1 MKKLELKATEEN
13 IIESLENDAIGR
25 NNEVFNFSELLSTLE
40 GPYSVAIDSEWGS
53 GKTFFVKQVKM
64 LLDSLNPQSKVD
76 KETSDKILKKFNLDK
91 ELNEN
96 SEKVDNSIYSIYFD
110 AWKNDADDEP
120 IKSLIYDIM
129 LELNF
134 KYNFSDTKLTD
145 AGIRALKFLT
155 PVIGGVVETGSK
167 ILDSLFSEEQLKP
180 FIKKKSFEK
189 EIQNFISELPN
200 ERGNKLVIFIDE
212 LDRCNPAYAVKLL
225 EQIKHYMEDDRII
238 FVFSV
243 NINQLQHTI
252 KHYYGNNFNAT
263 KYLDR
268 FFDLQVKLPK
278 ANMMKFYENMG
289 LNNSENYTINTVCVS
304 IIETFDFS
312 LREIVRLYQNVKV
325 ATENFKEDMYDSN
338 SQEFLNYCIIPIIIA
353 INLID
358 RDLYT
363 NVIEGRNS
371 EPISKVFSNLPENFL
386 DNFLL
391 EKDETSEDMNSDKF
405 EKLYNAIFNSREL
418 TKIGTLIFNKNAV
431 NIIKNID
438 SRLSKKYKHKKVEI
452 VI

>member
-1 MKKLELKATEEN
+1 MVKKLELKATEEN

-64 LLDSLNPQSKVD
+64 LLDLLNPQSKVD
-76 KETSDKILKKFNLDK
+76 KETSDKILKKFNLDS

-96 SEKVDNSIYSIYFD
+96 SEKVDDSIYSIYFD
-110 AWKNDADDEP
+110 AWKNDAEDEP

-129 LELNF
+129 LELDF
-134 KYNFSDTKLTD
+134 KYNFSNTKLTD
-145 AGIRALKFLT
+145 AGIQALKFLT
-155 PVIGGVVETGSK
+155 PVIGGAVETGSK

-180 FIKKKSFEK
+180 FIKKKLFAK

-252 KHYYGNNFNAT
+252 KHHYGNNFNAT

-289 LNNSENYTINTVCVS
+289 LNNSENYTINTICVS

-338 SQEFLNYCIIPIIIA
+338 SQGFLNYCVIPIMIA

-438 SRLSKKYKHKKVEI
+438 SRLSKKYKHK
-452 VI
+452 

>member
-25 NNEVFNFSELLSTLE
+25 NNDVFNFSELLSTLE

-76 KETSDKILKKFNLDK
+76 KEISDKILKKFNLDS

-96 SEKVDNSIYSIYFD
+96 SEKVDDSIYSIYFD

-129 LELNF
+129 LELDF
-134 KYNFSDTKLTD
+134 KYNFSNTKLTD
-145 AGIRALKFLT
+145 AGIRALKFLN

-180 FIKKKSFEK
+180 FVKKKLFEK

-243 NINQLQHTI
+243 NINQLQYTI

-268 FFDLQVKLPK
+268 FFDLPK

-289 LNNSENYTINTVCVS
+289 LNNSEDYIINTVCVS

-325 ATENFKEDMYDSN
+325 ATENFKENMYDSN
-338 SQEFLNYCIIPIIIA
+338 SQEFLNYCVIPIIIA
-353 INLID
+353 IDLID

-371 EPISKVFSNLPENFL
+371 EPISKVFSNLPEKFL
-386 DNFLL
+386 DVFLL

-418 TKIGTLIFNKNAV
+418 TKIGTLMFNKNAV

-438 SRLSKKYKHKKVEI
+438 SRLSKKYKHK
-452 VI
+452 

>member
-76 KETSDKILKKFNLDK
+76 KETRDKILKKFNLDK

-96 SEKVDNSIYSIYFD
+96 FEKVDDSIYSIYFD

-129 LELNF
+129 LELDF
-134 KYNFSDTKLTD
+134 KYNFSNTKLTD
-145 AGIRALKFLT
+145 AGIQALKFLT
-155 PVIGGVVETGSK
+155 PVIGGAVETGSK
-167 ILDSLFSEEQLKP
+167 ILNSLFSEEQLKP
-180 FIKKKSFEK
+180 FIKKKLFAK

-289 LNNSENYTINTVCVS
+289 LNNSENYTINTICVS

-438 SRLSKKYKHKKVEI
+438 SRLSKKYKHK
-452 VI
+452 

>member
-64 LLDSLNPQSKVD
+64 LLDLLNPQSKVD
-76 KETSDKILKKFNLDK
+76 KETSDKILKKFNLDS

-96 SEKVDNSIYSIYFD
+96 SEKVDDSIYSIYFD

-129 LELNF
+129 LELDF
-134 KYNFSDTKLTD
+134 KYNFSNTKLTD
-145 AGIRALKFLT
+145 AGIQALKFLT
-155 PVIGGVVETGSK
+155 PVIGGAVETGSK

-180 FIKKKSFEK
+180 FIKKKLFAK

-252 KHYYGNNFNAT
+252 KHHYGNNFNAT

-289 LNNSENYTINTVCVS
+289 INNSENYTINTICVS

-338 SQEFLNYCIIPIIIA
+338 SQGFLNYCVIPIMIA

-438 SRLSKKYKHKKVEI
+438 SRLSKKYKHK
-452 VI
+452 

>member
-25 NNEVFNFSELLSTLE
+25 NNEVFNFSELVSTLE

-53 GKTFFVKQVKM
+53 GKTFFVKQVKL

-76 KETSDKILKKFNLDK
+76 KEISDKILKKFNLDS

-96 SEKVDNSIYSIYFD
+96 SKKVDDSIYSIYFD

-134 KYNFSDTKLTD
+134 KYNFSNAKLTD

-180 FIKKKSFEK
+180 FMKKKLFEK

-212 LDRCNPAYAVKLL
+212 LDRCNPSYAVKLL

-243 NINQLQHTI
+243 NINQLQYTI

-289 LNNSENYTINTVCVS
+289 LNNSEDYIINTVCVS

-338 SQEFLNYCIIPIIIA
+338 SQEFLNYCVIPIIIA
-353 INLID
+353 IDLID

-363 NVIEGRNS
+363 NIIEGRNS

-391 EKDETSEDMNSDKF
+391 EKDETSKDMNSDKF

-431 NIIKNID
+431 DIIKNID
-438 SRLSKKYKHKKVEI
+438 SRLSKKYKHK
-452 VI
+452 

>member
-1 MKKLELKATEEN
+1 MVKKLELKATEEN

-64 LLDSLNPQSKVD
+64 LLDLLNPQSKVD

-96 SEKVDNSIYSIYFD
+96 SEKVDDSIYSIYFD

-155 PVIGGVVETGSK
+155 PVIGGAVETGSK
-167 ILDSLFSEEQLKP
+167 ILDSLLSEEELKP

-353 INLID
+353 TNLID

-438 SRLSKKYKHKKVEI
+438 SRLSKKYKHK
-452 VI
+452 

>member
-64 LLDSLNPQSKVD
+64 LLDLLNPQSKVD
-76 KETSDKILKKFNLDK
+76 KETSDKILKKFNLDS

-96 SEKVDNSIYSIYFD
+96 SEKVDDSIYSIYFD

-129 LELNF
+129 LELDF
-134 KYNFSDTKLTD
+134 KYNFSNTKLTD
-145 AGIRALKFLT
+145 AGIQALKFLT
-155 PVIGGVVETGSK
+155 PVIGGAVETGSK

-180 FIKKKSFEK
+180 FIKKKLFAK

-252 KHYYGNNFNAT
+252 KHHYGNNFNAT

-312 LREIVRLYQNVKV
+312 LREIVRLYQNVRV

-438 SRLSKKYKHKKVEI
+438 SRLSKKYKHK
-452 VI
+452 

>member
-64 LLDSLNPQSKVD
+64 LLDLLNPQSKVD
-76 KETSDKILKKFNLDK
+76 KETSDKILKKFNLDS

-96 SEKVDNSIYSIYFD
+96 SEKVDDSIYSIYFD

-129 LELNF
+129 LELDF
-134 KYNFSDTKLTD
+134 KYNFSNTKLTD
-145 AGIRALKFLT
+145 AGIQALKFLT
-155 PVIGGVVETGSK
+155 PVIGGAVETGSK

-180 FIKKKSFEK
+180 FIKKKLFAK

-252 KHYYGNNFNAT
+252 KHHYGNNFNAT

-289 LNNSENYTINTVCVS
+289 LNNSENYTINTICVS

-338 SQEFLNYCIIPIIIA
+338 SQGFLNYCVIPIMIA

-418 TKIGTLIFNKNAV
+418 TKIGTLTFNKNAV
-431 NIIKNID
+431 NIIKNVD
-438 SRLSKKYKHKKVEI
+438 SRLSKKYKHK
-452 VI
+452 

>member
-64 LLDSLNPQSKVD
+64 LLDLLNPQSKVD

-96 SEKVDNSIYSIYFD
+96 FEKVDNSIYSIYFD

-134 KYNFSDTKLTD
+134 KYNFSNTKLTD
-145 AGIRALKFLT
+145 AGIQALKFLT
-155 PVIGGVVETGSK
+155 PVIGGAVETGSK

-438 SRLSKKYKHKKVEI
+438 SRLSKKYKHK
-452 VI
+452 

>member
-64 LLDSLNPQSKVD
+64 LLDLLNPQSKVD
-76 KETSDKILKKFNLDK
+76 KETSDKILKKFNLDS

-96 SEKVDNSIYSIYFD
+96 SEKVDDSIYSIYFD

-129 LELNF
+129 LELDF
-134 KYNFSDTKLTD
+134 KYNFSNTKLTD
-145 AGIRALKFLT
+145 AGIQALKFLT
-155 PVIGGVVETGSK
+155 PVIGGAVETGSK

-180 FIKKKSFEK
+180 FIKKKLFAK

-252 KHYYGNNFNAT
+252 KHHYGNIFNAT

-289 LNNSENYTINTVCVS
+289 LNNSENYTINTICVS

-338 SQEFLNYCIIPIIIA
+338 SQGFLNYCVIPIMIA

-438 SRLSKKYKHKKVEI
+438 SRLSKKYKHK
-452 VI
+452 

>member
-64 LLDSLNPQSKVD
+64 LLDLLNPQSKVD
-76 KETSDKILKKFNLDK
+76 KETSDKILKKFNLDS

-96 SEKVDNSIYSIYFD
+96 SEKVDDSIYSIYFD

-129 LELNF
+129 LELDF
-134 KYNFSDTKLTD
+134 KYNFSNTKLTD
-145 AGIRALKFLT
+145 AGIQALKFLT
-155 PVIGGVVETGSK
+155 PVIGGAVETGSK

-180 FIKKKSFEK
+180 FIKKKLFAK

-252 KHYYGNNFNAT
+252 KHHYGNNFNAT

-278 ANMMKFYENMG
+278 ANMMKFYGNMG
-289 LNNSENYTINTVCVS
+289 LNNSENYTINTMCVS

-338 SQEFLNYCIIPIIIA
+338 SQGFLNYCVIPIMIA

-418 TKIGTLIFNKNAV
+418 TKIGTLTFNKNAV

-438 SRLSKKYKHKKVEI
+438 SRLSKKYKHK
-452 VI
+452 

>member
-64 LLDSLNPQSKVD
+64 LLDLLNPQSKVD
-76 KETSDKILKKFNLDK
+76 KETSDKILKKFNLDS

-96 SEKVDNSIYSIYFD
+96 SEKVDDSIYSIYFD

-129 LELNF
+129 LELDF
-134 KYNFSDTKLTD
+134 KYNFSNTKLTD
-145 AGIRALKFLT
+145 AGIQALKFLT
-155 PVIGGVVETGSK
+155 PVIGGAVETGSK

-180 FIKKKSFEK
+180 FIKKKLFAK

-252 KHYYGNNFNAT
+252 KHHYGNNFNAT

-289 LNNSENYTINTVCVS
+289 LNNSENYTINTICVS

-338 SQEFLNYCIIPIIIA
+338 SQGFLNYCVIPIMIA

-391 EKDETSEDMNSDKF
+391 EKDETSEEMNSDKF

-438 SRLSKKYKHKKVEI
+438 SRLSKKYKHK
-452 VI
+452 

>member
-64 LLDSLNPQSKVD
+64 LLDLLNPQSKVD
-76 KETSDKILKKFNLDK
+76 KETSDKILKKFNLDS

-96 SEKVDNSIYSIYFD
+96 SEKVDDSIYSIYFD

-129 LELNF
+129 LELDF
-134 KYNFSDTKLTD
+134 KYNFSNTKLTD
-145 AGIRALKFLT
+145 AGIQALKFLT
-155 PVIGGVVETGSK
+155 PIIGGAVETGSK

-180 FIKKKSFEK
+180 FIKKKLFAK

-418 TKIGTLIFNKNAV
+418 IKIGTLTFNKNAV

-438 SRLSKKYKHKKVEI
+438 SRLSKKYKHK
-452 VI
+452 

>member
-64 LLDSLNPQSKVD
+64 LLDLLNPQSKVD
-76 KETSDKILKKFNLDK
+76 KETSDKILKKFNLDS

-96 SEKVDNSIYSIYFD
+96 SEKVDDSIYSIYFD

-129 LELNF
+129 LELDF
-134 KYNFSDTKLTD
+134 KYNFSNTKLTD
-145 AGIRALKFLT
+145 AGIQALKFLT
-155 PVIGGVVETGSK
+155 PVIGGAVETGSK

-180 FIKKKSFEK
+180 FIKKKLFAK

-252 KHYYGNNFNAT
+252 KHHYGNNFNAT

-289 LNNSENYTINTVCVS
+289 LNNSENYTINTICVS

-338 SQEFLNYCIIPIIIA
+338 SQGFLNYCVIPIMIA

-391 EKDETSEDMNSDKF
+391 KKDETSEDMNSDKF

-438 SRLSKKYKHKKVEI
+438 SRLSKKYKHK
-452 VI
+452 

>member
-64 LLDSLNPQSKVD
+64 LLDLLNPQSKVD
-76 KETSDKILKKFNLDK
+76 KETSDKILKKFNLDS

-129 LELNF
+129 LELDF
-134 KYNFSDTKLTD
+134 KYNFSNTKLTD
-145 AGIRALKFLT
+145 AGIQALKFLT
-155 PVIGGVVETGSK
+155 PVIGGAVETGSK

-180 FIKKKSFEK
+180 FIKKKLFAK

-252 KHYYGNNFNAT
+252 KHHYGNNFNAT

-289 LNNSENYTINTVCVS
+289 LNNSENYTINTICVS

-325 ATENFKEDMYDSN
+325 TTENFKEDMYDSN
-338 SQEFLNYCIIPIIIA
+338 SQGFLNYCVIPIMIA

-371 EPISKVFSNLPENFL
+371 EPISNVFSNLPENFL
-386 DNFLL
+386 DSFLL

-418 TKIGTLIFNKNAV
+418 TKIGTLTFNKNAV

-438 SRLSKKYKHKKVEI
+438 SRLSKKYKHK
-452 VI
+452 

>member
-64 LLDSLNPQSKVD
+64 LLDLLNPQSKVD
-76 KETSDKILKKFNLDK
+76 KETSDKILKKFNLDS

-96 SEKVDNSIYSIYFD
+96 SEKVDDSIYSIYFD

-129 LELNF
+129 LELDL
-134 KYNFSDTKLTD
+134 KYNFSNIKLTD
-145 AGIRALKFLT
+145 AGIRALKFLN

-180 FIKKKSFEK
+180 FVKKKLFEK

-252 KHYYGNNFNAT
+252 KHHYGNNFNAT

-289 LNNSENYTINTVCVS
+289 LNNSENYTINTICVS

-338 SQEFLNYCIIPIIIA
+338 SQGFLNYCVIPIMIA

-371 EPISKVFSNLPENFL
+371 EPISKIFSNLPENFL

-418 TKIGTLIFNKNAV
+418 TKIGTLTFNKNAV
-431 NIIKNID
+431 NIIKNVD
-438 SRLSKKYKHKKVEI
+438 SRLSKKYKHK
-452 VI
+452 

>member
-1 MKKLELKATEEN
+1 MVKKLELKATEEN

-25 NNEVFNFSELLSTLE
+25 NNEVFNFSELVSTLE

-53 GKTFFVKQVKM
+53 GKTFFVKQVKL

-76 KETSDKILKKFNLDK
+76 KEISDKILKKFNLDS

-96 SEKVDNSIYSIYFD
+96 SKKVDDSIYSIYFD

-134 KYNFSDTKLTD
+134 KYNFSNAKLTD

-180 FIKKKSFEK
+180 FMKKKLFEK

-212 LDRCNPAYAVKLL
+212 LDRCNPSYAVKLL

-243 NINQLQHTI
+243 NINQLQYTI

-289 LNNSENYTINTVCVS
+289 LNNSEDYIINTVCVS

-338 SQEFLNYCIIPIIIA
+338 SQEFLNYCVIPIIIA
-353 INLID
+353 IDLID

-363 NVIEGRNS
+363 NIIEGRNS

-391 EKDETSEDMNSDKF
+391 EKDETSKDMNSDKF

-431 NIIKNID
+431 DIIKNID
-438 SRLSKKYKHKKVEI
+438 SRLSKKYKHK
-452 VI
+452 

>member
-1 MKKLELKATEEN
+1 M
-13 IIESLENDAIGR
+13 
-25 NNEVFNFSELLSTLE
+25 STLE

-76 KETSDKILKKFNLDK
+76 KEISDKILKKFNLDS
-91 ELNEN
+91 ELSEN
-96 SEKVDNSIYSIYFD
+96 SKKVDDSIYSIYFD

-129 LELNF
+129 LELDL
-134 KYNFSDTKLTD
+134 KYNFSNIKLTD
-145 AGIRALKFLT
+145 AGIRALKFLN

-180 FIKKKSFEK
+180 FVKKKLFEK

-243 NINQLQHTI
+243 NINQLQYTI

-289 LNNSENYTINTVCVS
+289 LNNSEDYIINTVCVS

-325 ATENFKEDMYDSN
+325 ATENFKENMYDSN
-338 SQEFLNYCIIPIIIA
+338 SQEFLNYCVIPIIIA
-353 INLID
+353 IDLID

-371 EPISKVFSNLPENFL
+371 EPISKVFSNLPEKFL
-386 DNFLL
+386 DVFLL

-418 TKIGTLIFNKNAV
+418 TKIGTLMFNKNAV

-438 SRLSKKYKHKKVEI
+438 SRLSKKYKHK
-452 VI
+452 

>member
-13 IIESLENDAIGR
+13 IIETLENDAIGR

-96 SEKVDNSIYSIYFD
+96 SEKVDDSIYSIYFD

-155 PVIGGVVETGSK
+155 PVIGGAVETGSK
-167 ILDSLFSEEQLKP
+167 ILDSLLSEEELKP

-353 INLID
+353 TNLID

-438 SRLSKKYKHKKVEI
+438 SRLSKKYKHK
-452 VI
+452 

>member
-96 SEKVDNSIYSIYFD
+96 SEKVDDSIYSIYFD

-155 PVIGGVVETGSK
+155 PVIGGAVETGSK
-167 ILDSLFSEEQLKP
+167 ILDSLFSEAQLKP

-289 LNNSENYTINTVCVS
+289 LNNSENYTINTICVS

-353 INLID
+353 TNLID

-438 SRLSKKYKHKKVEI
+438 SRLSKKYKHK
-452 VI
+452 

>member
-76 KETSDKILKKFNLDK
+76 KETRDKILKKFNLDK

-96 SEKVDNSIYSIYFD
+96 SEKVDDSIYSIYFD

-145 AGIRALKFLT
+145 AGIRAFKFLT
-155 PVIGGVVETGSK
+155 PVIGGAVETGSK

-278 ANMMKFYENMG
+278 ANMMKYNENMG

-438 SRLSKKYKHKKVEI
+438 SRLSKKYKHK
-452 VI
+452 

>member
-155 PVIGGVVETGSK
+155 PVIGGAVETGSK

-438 SRLSKKYKHKKVEI
+438 SRLSKKYKHK
-452 VI
+452 

>member
-1 MKKLELKATEEN
+1 MVKKLELKATEEN

-64 LLDSLNPQSKVD
+64 LLDLLNPQSKVD
-76 KETSDKILKKFNLDK
+76 KETSDKILKKFNLDS

-96 SEKVDNSIYSIYFD
+96 SEKVDDSIYSIYFD

-129 LELNF
+129 LELDF
-134 KYNFSDTKLTD
+134 KYNFSNTKLTD
-145 AGIRALKFLT
+145 AGIQALKFLT
-155 PVIGGVVETGSK
+155 PVIGGAVETGSK

-180 FIKKKSFEK
+180 FIKKKLFAK

-252 KHYYGNNFNAT
+252 KHHYGNNFNAT

-312 LREIVRLYQNVKV
+312 LREIVRLYQNVRV

-438 SRLSKKYKHKKVEI
+438 SRLSKKYKHK
-452 VI
+452 

>member
-1 MKKLELKATEEN
+1 MFA
-13 IIESLENDAIGR
+13 
-25 NNEVFNFSELLSTLE
+25 
-40 GPYSVAIDSEWGS
+40 
-53 GKTFFVKQVKM
+53 
-64 LLDSLNPQSKVD
+64 
-76 KETSDKILKKFNLDK
+76 
-91 ELNEN
+91 
-96 SEKVDNSIYSIYFD
+96 
-110 AWKNDADDEP
+110 
-120 IKSLIYDIM
+120 
-129 LELNF
+129 
-134 KYNFSDTKLTD
+134 
-145 AGIRALKFLT
+145 
-155 PVIGGVVETGSK
+155 
-167 ILDSLFSEEQLKP
+167 
-180 FIKKKSFEK
+180 K

-252 KHYYGNNFNAT
+252 KHHYGNNFNAT

-289 LNNSENYTINTVCVS
+289 LNNSENYTINTICVS

-338 SQEFLNYCIIPIIIA
+338 SQGFLNYCVIPIMIA

-438 SRLSKKYKHKKVEI
+438 SRLSKKYKHK
-452 VI
+452 

>member
-1 MKKLELKATEEN
+1 VKKLELKATEEN

-96 SEKVDNSIYSIYFD
+96 SEKVDDSIYSIYFD

-155 PVIGGVVETGSK
+155 PVIGGAVETGSK
-167 ILDSLFSEEQLKP
+167 ILDSLLSEEELKP

-353 INLID
+353 TNLID

-438 SRLSKKYKHKKVEI
+438 SRLSKKYKHK
-452 VI
+452 

>member
-40 GPYSVAIDSEWGS
+40 GSYSVAIDSEWGS

-64 LLDSLNPQSKVD
+64 LLDLLNPQSKVD
-76 KETSDKILKKFNLDK
+76 KETSDKILKKFNLDS

-96 SEKVDNSIYSIYFD
+96 SEKVDDSIYSIYFD

-129 LELNF
+129 LELDF
-134 KYNFSDTKLTD
+134 KYNFSNTKLTD
-145 AGIRALKFLT
+145 AGIQALKFLT
-155 PVIGGVVETGSK
+155 PVIGGSVETGSK

-180 FIKKKSFEK
+180 FIKKKLFAK

-252 KHYYGNNFNAT
+252 KHHYGNNFNAT

-289 LNNSENYTINTVCVS
+289 LNNSENYTINTICVS

-338 SQEFLNYCIIPIIIA
+338 SQGFLNYCVIPIMIA

-418 TKIGTLIFNKNAV
+418 TKIGTLSFNKNAV

-438 SRLSKKYKHKKVEI
+438 SRLSKKYKHK
-452 VI
+452 

>member
-25 NNEVFNFSELLSTLE
+25 NNDVFNFSELLSTLE

-76 KETSDKILKKFNLDK
+76 KEISDKILKKFNLDS
-91 ELNEN
+91 ELSEN
-96 SEKVDNSIYSIYFD
+96 SKKVDDSIYSIYFD

-129 LELNF
+129 LELDL
-134 KYNFSDTKLTD
+134 KYNFSNIKLTD
-145 AGIRALKFLT
+145 AGIRALKFLN

-180 FIKKKSFEK
+180 FVKKKLFEK

-243 NINQLQHTI
+243 NINQLQYTI

-289 LNNSENYTINTVCVS
+289 LNNSEDYIINTVCVS

-325 ATENFKEDMYDSN
+325 ATENFKENMYDSN
-338 SQEFLNYCIIPIIIA
+338 SQEFLNYCVIPIIIA
-353 INLID
+353 IDLID

-371 EPISKVFSNLPENFL
+371 EPISKVFSNLPEKFL
-386 DNFLL
+386 DVFLL

-418 TKIGTLIFNKNAV
+418 TKIGTLMFNKNAV

-438 SRLSKKYKHKKVEI
+438 SRLSKKYKHK
-452 VI
+452 

>member
-64 LLDSLNPQSKVD
+64 LLDLLNPQSKVD
-76 KETSDKILKKFNLDK
+76 KEISDKILKKFNLDS

-129 LELNF
+129 LELDF
-134 KYNFSDTKLTD
+134 KYNFSNTKLTD
-145 AGIRALKFLT
+145 AGIQALKFLT
-155 PVIGGVVETGSK
+155 PVIGGAVETGSK

-180 FIKKKSFEK
+180 FIKKKLFAK

-252 KHYYGNNFNAT
+252 KHHYGNIFNAT

-289 LNNSENYTINTVCVS
+289 LNNSENYTINTICVS

-338 SQEFLNYCIIPIIIA
+338 SQGFLNYCVIPIMIA

-438 SRLSKKYKHKKVEI
+438 SRLSKKYKHK
-452 VI
+452 

>member
-25 NNEVFNFSELLSTLE
+25 NNEVFNFSELLCTLE

-76 KETSDKILKKFNLDK
+76 KETRDKILKKFNLDK

-96 SEKVDNSIYSIYFD
+96 SEKVDDSIYSIYFD

-155 PVIGGVVETGSK
+155 PVIGGAVETGSK

-325 ATENFKEDMYDSN
+325 ATENFKEDLYDSN

-405 EKLYNAIFNSREL
+405 EKLYNAIFNSREFK
-418 TKIGTLIFNKNAV
+418 KIGTLIFNKNAV

-438 SRLSKKYKHKKVEI
+438 SRLSKKYKHK
-452 VI
+452 

>member
-76 KETSDKILKKFNLDK
+76 KETRDKILKKFNLDK

-96 SEKVDNSIYSIYFD
+96 SEKVDDSIYSIYFD

-155 PVIGGVVETGSK
+155 PVIGGAVETGSK

-180 FIKKKSFEK
+180 FIKKKLFAK
-189 EIQNFISELPN
+189 EIQNLISELPN

-289 LNNSENYTINTVCVS
+289 LNNSENYTINTICVS

-438 SRLSKKYKHKKVEI
+438 SRLSKKYKHK
-452 VI
+452 

>member
-64 LLDSLNPQSKVD
+64 LLDLLNPQSKVD

-96 SEKVDNSIYSIYFD
+96 FEKVDNSIYSIYFD

-129 LELNF
+129 LELDF
-134 KYNFSDTKLTD
+134 KYNFSNTKLTD
-145 AGIRALKFLT
+145 AGIQALKFLT
-155 PVIGGVVETGSK
+155 PVIGGAVETGSK

-180 FIKKKSFEK
+180 FIKKKLFAK

-252 KHYYGNNFNAT
+252 KHHYGNNFNAT

-438 SRLSKKYKHKKVEI
+438 SRLSKKYKHK
-452 VI
+452 

>member
-96 SEKVDNSIYSIYFD
+96 SEKVDDSIYSIYFD

-155 PVIGGVVETGSK
+155 PVIGGAVETGSK
-167 ILDSLFSEEQLKP
+167 ILDSLLSEEELKP

-200 ERGNKLVIFIDE
+200 ERGNKLVIFINE

-225 EQIKHYMEDDRII
+225 VQIKHYMEDDRII

-268 FFDLQVKLPK
+268 FFDLQVKLPT

-353 INLID
+353 TNLID

-438 SRLSKKYKHKKVEI
+438 SRLSKKYKHK
-452 VI
+452 

>member
-1 MKKLELKATEEN
+1 MKKLELKAIEEN

-76 KETSDKILKKFNLDK
+76 KETSDKILKKFNLDS
-91 ELNEN
+91 ELNEH
-96 SEKVDNSIYSIYFD
+96 SGKEDDSIYSIYFD
-110 AWKNDADDEP
+110 AWKNDSDDEP

-155 PVIGGVVETGSK
+155 PVIGGAVETGSK

-289 LNNSENYTINTVCVS
+289 LNNSVNYTINTVCVS

-325 ATENFKEDMYDSN
+325 ATENFKENMYDSN
-338 SQEFLNYCIIPIIIA
+338 SQEFLNYCVIPIIIA
-353 INLID
+353 IDLID

-438 SRLSKKYKHKKVEI
+438 SRLSKKYKHK
-452 VI
+452 

>member
-1 MKKLELKATEEN
+1 MVKKLELKATEEN

-25 NNEVFNFSELLSTLE
+25 NNEVFNFSKLLSTLE

-96 SEKVDNSIYSIYFD
+96 SEKVDDSIYSIYFD

-155 PVIGGVVETGSK
+155 PVIGGAVETGSK
-167 ILDSLFSEEQLKP
+167 ILDSLLSEEELKP

-353 INLID
+353 TNLID

-438 SRLSKKYKHKKVEI
+438 SRLSKKYKHK
-452 VI
+452 

>member
-96 SEKVDNSIYSIYFD
+96 SEKVDDSIYSIYFD

-155 PVIGGVVETGSK
+155 PVIGGAVETGSK
-167 ILDSLFSEEQLKP
+167 ILDSLLSEEQLKP

-212 LDRCNPAYAVKLL
+212 LDRCNPSYAVKLL

-371 EPISKVFSNLPENFL
+371 EPINKVFSNLPENFL

-438 SRLSKKYKHKKVEI
+438 SRLSKKYKHK
-452 VI
+452 

>member
-64 LLDSLNPQSKVD
+64 LLDLLNPQSKVD
-76 KETSDKILKKFNLDK
+76 KETSDKILKKFNLDS

-96 SEKVDNSIYSIYFD
+96 SEKVDDSIYSIYFD

-129 LELNF
+129 LELDF
-134 KYNFSDTKLTD
+134 KYNFSNTKLTD
-145 AGIRALKFLT
+145 AGIQALKFLT
-155 PVIGGVVETGSK
+155 PVIGGAVETGSK

-180 FIKKKSFEK
+180 FIKKKLFAK

-252 KHYYGNNFNAT
+252 KHHYGNNFNAT

-289 LNNSENYTINTVCVS
+289 LNNSENYTINTICVS

-338 SQEFLNYCIIPIIIA
+338 SQGFLNYCVIPIMIA

-438 SRLSKKYKHKKVEI
+438 SRLSKKYKHK
-452 VI
+452 

>member
-25 NNEVFNFSELLSTLE
+25 NNEVFNFSELVSTLE

-53 GKTFFVKQVKM
+53 GKTFFVKQVKL

-76 KETSDKILKKFNLDK
+76 KEISDKILKKFNLDS

-96 SEKVDNSIYSIYFD
+96 SKKVDDSIYSIYFD

-134 KYNFSDTKLTD
+134 KYNFSNAKLTD

-180 FIKKKSFEK
+180 FMKKKLFEK

-212 LDRCNPAYAVKLL
+212 LDRCNPSYAVKLL

-243 NINQLQHTI
+243 NINQLQYTI

-289 LNNSENYTINTVCVS
+289 LNNSEDYIINTVCVS

-325 ATENFKEDMYDSN
+325 ATENFKENMYDSN
-338 SQEFLNYCIIPIIIA
+338 SQEFLNYCVIPIIIA
-353 INLID
+353 IDLID

-371 EPISKVFSNLPENFL
+371 EPISKVFSNLPEKFL
-386 DNFLL
+386 DVFLL

-418 TKIGTLIFNKNAV
+418 TKIGTLMFNKNAV

-438 SRLSKKYKHKKVEI
+438 SRLSKKYKHK
-452 VI
+452 

>member
-64 LLDSLNPQSKVD
+64 LLDLLNPQSKVD
-76 KETSDKILKKFNLDK
+76 KETSDKILKKFNLDS

-96 SEKVDNSIYSIYFD
+96 SEKVDDSIYSIYFD

-129 LELNF
+129 LELDF
-134 KYNFSDTKLTD
+134 KYNFSNTKLTD
-145 AGIRALKFLT
+145 AGIQALKFLT
-155 PVIGGVVETGSK
+155 PVIGGAVETGSK

-180 FIKKKSFEK
+180 FIKKKLFAK

-252 KHYYGNNFNAT
+252 KHHYGNNFNAT

-289 LNNSENYTINTVCVS
+289 LNNSENYTINTICVS

-338 SQEFLNYCIIPIIIA
+338 SQGFLNYCVIPIMIA

-386 DNFLL
+386 DNFFL
-391 EKDETSEDMNSDKF
+391 EKDETFEDMNSDKF

-418 TKIGTLIFNKNAV
+418 TKIGTLTFNKNAV

-438 SRLSKKYKHKKVEI
+438 SRLSKKYKHK
-452 VI
+452 